1 MMCSIHVQSI
11 QFQVWAGSLEQ
22 NTMWCRCAGFGALSC
37 WLEPRHRP
45 IRVEH
50 GQEPTAF
57 KDPTNWFGTQAI
69 LAFWWSF
76 GRQRLEN
83 LSRINVQL
91 SVFSKRCRQK
101 CQRQVGFQLLV
112 LDIVLNLSRASPRQ
126 YSRYKAKNHSSGLQI
141 EDLSPAHWRNTT
153 NQHRQEVWSYPK
165 GPVACWISRQRHM
178 LSCSCHNESAASF
191 SARRSPAMLTSISTM
206 AHIELHL
213 AWMHN
218 ILVTETQRLART
230 KYKCWISN
238 IFSISSNDLQHKPGL
253 GVVSDWP
260 ERLFGFH
267 CSTIQASVLEIWWLT
282 GWPAEKL
289 CINNFSENEK

>member
-112 LDIVLNLSRASPRQ
+112 LDIVLNLSRASRDSTAGTKQKPFER
-126 YSRYKAKNHSSGLQI
+126 AA
-141 EDLSPAHWRNTT
+141 DWRLKPGTL
-153 NQHRQEVWSYPK
+153 K
-165 GPVACWISRQRHM
+165 
-178 LSCSCHNESAASF
+178 
-191 SARRSPAMLTSISTM
+191 
-206 AHIELHL
+206 
-213 AWMHN
+213 
-218 ILVTETQRLART
+218 
-230 KYKCWISN
+230 KY
-238 IFSISSNDLQHKPGL
+238 HKP
-253 GVVSDWP
+253 
-260 ERLFGFH
+260 
-267 CSTIQASVLEIWWLT
+267 A
-282 GWPAEKL
+282 
-289 CINNFSENEK
+289 